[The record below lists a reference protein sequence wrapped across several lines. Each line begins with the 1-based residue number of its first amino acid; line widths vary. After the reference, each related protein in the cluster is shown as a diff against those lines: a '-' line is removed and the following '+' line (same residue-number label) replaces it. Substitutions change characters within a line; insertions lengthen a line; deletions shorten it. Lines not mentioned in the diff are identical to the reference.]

1 MRPSRQIFSGVTM
14 ATKSSK
20 RFAKLRRYGIA
31 IVAAIA
37 GVGGVAGNLGSIVD
51 LWDKVTGSS
60 ASVSGEALP
69 SVDIGGTW
77 QGEVTYDWGDT
88 YTETFVFR
96 LEAGEVIGTA
106 SFLQAKRG
114 ILDGKMSG
122 DKLTFVT
129 RTQERLG
136 DEPWKEVEHRYRG
149 IVSQDEI
156 RFILQ
161 TVGGYSSHVPVEF
174 VAKRVSK

>member
-1 MRPSRQIFSGVTM
+1 M
-14 ATKSSK
+14 AAKSNK

-37 GVGGVAGNLGSIVD
+37 GVGGVAGNLGSIMD
-51 LWDKVTGSS
+51 LWDKLTGGGQ
-60 ASVSGEALP
+60 ASLSGEIAP

-77 QGEVTYDWGDT
+77 QAEVTYDWGEK
-88 YTETFVFR
+88 YTETFVLR

-106 SFLQAKRG
+106 SFLTVKCG

-122 DKLTFVT
+122 DKLNFVT
-129 RTQERLG
+129 RTQEQLN

-149 IVSQDEI
+149 TVSQDEI